1 MINYLA
7 TIEYRSVE
15 MANIE
20 EQYVVIKNCN
30 NIKEATIKLLEII
43 EDIGEVKSYKI
54 DTVGSV
60 AIIDNE
66 SVEIQKIYNNINM
79 GWTRCK

>member
-7 TIEYRSVE
+7 TIEYRSDE

-30 NIKEATIKLLEII
+30 NIKEATIKLLEIV

-60 AIIDNE
+60 AIIDND

-79 GWTRCK
+79 G